1 MESAFFPIISL
12 QLFLMPTKLLIR
24 NLFFALIVTS
34 FGMAALSS
42 CGSNVEY
49 QEEEVPTQGLIT
61 TVQEVQTN
69 EFKIENEV
77 PVADTSQ
84 SLIIAKYLNGS
95 IDTFT
100 LAEARVMQQ
109 QGTSSQGSGIMR
121 AASYGFF
128 GYMIGRSMSRGFRPS
143 ATAYTDPNTYNRVS
157 NSTGNTIRSSTQKVS
172 RPSSGS
178 RSGYGTSRSSRS
190 YGG

>member
-1 MESAFFPIISL
+1 MS
-12 QLFLMPTKLLIR
+12 TKNLVR
-24 NLFFALIVTS
+24 NLFFALIVAS

-49 QEEEVPTQGLIT
+49 EEAEVPTQGLIT
-61 TVQEVQTN
+61 TVQEVQPD
-69 EFKIENEV
+69 EFKIEDEV
-77 PVADTSQ
+77 PVPDTSQ
-84 SLIIAKYLNGS
+84 SLIIAKYLDGG

-100 LAEARVMQQ
+100 LTEARLMQQ
-109 QGTSSQGSGIMR
+109 QQNTSSRGSGIMR

-143 ATAYTDPNTYNRVS
+143 ATAYTDPNTYNRVN
-157 NSTGNTIRSSTQKVS
+157 NSTGNTIRSTSQRVS

>member
-1 MESAFFPIISL
+1 MS
-12 QLFLMPTKLLIR
+12 TKRLAR
-24 NLFFALIVTS
+24 NLFFALIFTS
-34 FGMAALSS
+34 FGMAVLSS

-61 TVQEVQTN
+61 TVQEVQPD
-69 EFKIENEV
+69 EFKIEDEV
-77 PVADTSQ
+77 PIPDTSQ
-84 SLIIAKYLNGS
+84 SLIIAKYLDGG

-100 LAEARVMQQ
+100 LTEARLMQS

-143 ATAYTDPNTYNRVS
+143 ASAYRDPNTYNRVN
-157 NSTGNTIRSSTQKVS
+157 NSTGNTIRSTSQKVS

-178 RSGYGTSRSSRS
+178 RSGYGTSKSSRS

>member
-1 MESAFFPIISL
+1 MS
-12 QLFLMPTKLLIR
+12 TKRLVR
-24 NLFFALIVTS
+24 TLFFALIVTS

-49 QEEEVPTQGLIT
+49 EEVEVPTQGLIT
-61 TVQEVQTN
+61 TVQEVQPD
-69 EFKIENEV
+69 EFKIEDEV
-77 PVADTSQ
+77 PVPDTSQ
-84 SLIIAKYLNGS
+84 SLIIAKYLDGG

-100 LAEARVMQQ
+100 LMEARLMQQ
-109 QGTSSQGSGIMR
+109 QSTSSRGSGIMR

-143 ATAYTDPNTYNRVS
+143 ATAYTDPNTYNRVN
-157 NSTGNTIRSSTQKVS
+157 NSTGNTIRSSTQRVS

-178 RSGYGTSRSSRS
+178 RSGYGASRSSRS

>member
-1 MESAFFPIISL
+1 MS
-12 QLFLMPTKLLIR
+12 TKMLVR
-24 NLFFALIVTS
+24 NLLLALVVLS

-42 CGSNVEY
+42 CGSNVQY
-49 QEEEVPTQGLIT
+49 EEAEIPTKGLIT
-61 TVQEVQTN
+61 TVQEIQPD
-69 EFKIENEV
+69 EFKIEDEV
-77 PVADTSQ
+77 PVPDTSQ
-84 SLIIAKYLNGS
+84 SLIIAKYLDGN

-100 LAEARVMQQ
+100 LTEARLMQQ
-109 QGTSSQGSGIMR
+109 SGTTGRSGGIMR

-128 GYMIGRSMSRGFRPS
+128 GYMIGRSMTRGFRPS
-143 ATAYTDPNTYNRVS
+143 ASAYTDPNTYNRV
-157 NSTGNTIRSSTQKVS
+157 NSTTGNTVRSTSQRVS